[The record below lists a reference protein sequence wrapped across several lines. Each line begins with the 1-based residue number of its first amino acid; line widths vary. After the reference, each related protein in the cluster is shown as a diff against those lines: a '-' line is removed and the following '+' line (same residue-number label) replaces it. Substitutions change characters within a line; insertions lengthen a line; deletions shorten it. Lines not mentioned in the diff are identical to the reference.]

1 MDYVAGDAAR
11 MGSVQQSDVAP
22 RAYLDVRAIIAVLRR
37 RWKVLAASIVSVTL
51 LAVLVVFQ
59 MTPRYS
65 ATSSVAINTQKTQ
78 IVNVAQVVGGLPPD
92 TAMMETQ
99 ASILRSSSLIGK
111 LIDKQRLDL
120 DPEFSAS
127 ARAALNAAK
136 PKFNLFSPSSWFAS
150 SKNQVS
156 LTIARPALS
165 PAAAALDRAR
175 LIAAVT
181 AAIKVRVQPR
191 SYVLVIT
198 ATSPDAAKAT
208 RMANGL
214 AEGFISDQI
223 ETKYD
228 ATRRASVWLEAR
240 VAELKSAAIVADQ
253 AAASYRAATGLVA
266 GGGGTSVDS
275 QQMSELNSALILAR
289 VARAEKAAQLSQ
301 IRKLTDSGA
310 GLDASAATLESPL
323 IQNLRS
329 QEAEVL
335 RKLSELK
342 TTYAAQHPKIINAN
356 AELRDLRDKIAVEVR
371 KIGQSTANELAVASA
386 RESALA
392 GSMAAARGRTGASG
406 MAEVR
411 LRELERQAE
420 SAKTLYENFLNRSKE
435 TREQVD
441 IQMPDARIVA
451 QATVPLVP
459 SYPLKS
465 VAVGVAFLLSVV
477 IGLIAVFIIERLENA
492 IRNPDQLESL
502 TGTAMLSL
510 IPADGLDGSTPEDIV
525 IDSPMSSASEAL
537 RTLRNALS
545 LVDVDKPPRVVM
557 ITSSLPGEG
566 KTFLSS
572 TLARSALDGYGRVL
586 LIDADLRRPRVH
598 KVFGLRNEVGLADV
612 VSGAATL
619 DQALQADPRSRVE
632 ILTAGRRHPTPMDL
646 LRSKAM
652 ADFIDRVRGIYDLVI
667 VDTPPFAPLADAQI
681 IAKLVDKVVLAVRWG
696 QTPVP
701 VLRNVTTLMAR
712 LQVPVAGTVL
722 TQVDMARYASY
733 GYGEYGYYYHRY
745 GSYSYGS

>member
-11 MGSVQQSDVAP
+11 IESAQPSDMGS
-22 RAYLDVRAIIAVLRR
+22 RAYIDVRAIIAVLRR
-37 RWKVLAASIVSVTL
+37 RWKILAASIVSVTL
-51 LAVLVVFQ
+51 LSVLVVFQ
-59 MTPRYS
+59 MTPLYS
-65 ATSSVAINTQKTQ
+65 ASSSVAINTQKTQ
-78 IVNVAQVVGGLPPD
+78 IVNVEQVVGGIAPD
-92 TAMMETQ
+92 TALMETQ
-99 ASILRSSSLIGK
+99 ASILRSSTLMGK
-111 LIDKQRLDL
+111 LADKLRLDL
-120 DPEFSAS
+120 DPEFSPQ
-127 ARAALNAAK
+127 ARAALDAAR
-136 PKFNLFSPSSWFAS
+136 PKFSLLDPSSWFAS
-150 SKNQVS
+150 SQDQVS
-156 LTIARPALS
+156 LTINRPALS
-165 PAAAALDRAR
+165 PAAAARERAR
-175 LIAAVT
+175 LIKAVS

-191 SYVLVIT
+191 SYVLIIT
-198 ATSPDAAKAT
+198 ATSPDSAKAT
-208 RMANGL
+208 RIANGL
-214 AEGFISDQI
+214 AEVFISDQI

-228 ATRRASVWLEAR
+228 ATRRASVWLEGR
-240 VAELKSAAIVADQ
+240 VAELKAAAISADQ
-253 AAASYRAATGLVA
+253 AVSAYRAATGLVSGT
-266 GGGGTSVDS
+266 GGSSVDS

-301 IRKLTDSGA
+301 IRKLTESGA

-323 IQNLRS
+323 IQNLRT

-371 KIGQSTANELAVASA
+371 KIGQATANDLAVASA
-386 RESALA
+386 REAALA

-451 QATVPLVP
+451 QANVPLVP
-459 SYPLKS
+459 SYPRKS
-465 VAVGVAFLLSVV
+465 IAVGVAFLFSIV
-477 IGLIAVFIIERLENA
+477 IGLIAVFLVERLENA
-492 IRNPDQLESL
+492 IRSPDQLEGL
-502 TGTAMLSL
+502 TNTAMLSL
-510 IPADGLDGSTPEDIV
+510 IPSDGLGGPTPEDI
-525 IDSPMSSASEAL
+525 ILDSPMSSASEAL

-545 LVDVDKPPRVVM
+545 LVDVDQPPKVVM

-598 KVFGLRNEVGLADV
+598 KVFDLRNELGLADV
-612 VSGAATL
+612 VSGTATL
-619 DQALQADPRSRVE
+619 DQAVQADPRSRVE

-646 LRSKAM
+646 LRSNAM
-652 ADFIDRVRGIYDLVI
+652 ADFIHRVRDIYDLVI

-681 IAKLVDKVVLAVRWG
+681 LAKLVDKVVLAVRWG

-701 VLRNVTTLMAR
+701 VLRNVIMLMSR
-712 LQVPVAGTVL
+712 LHVPIAGTVL
-722 TQVDMARYASY
+722 TQVDMGRYASY

-745 GSYSYGS
+745 GSYSYGA